1 MTLFDFSQIRSWL
14 EEAGAIALNYYQTQL
29 NRQQKQD
36 YSPVTEADKAVEKFL
51 INKIEQSCDLRHVGI
66 VAEESGGDYQNKE
79 FVWVIDPIDGT
90 RVFID
95 GLPLWCISLGLLKE
109 GEAYRG
115 VIYLPVINEIFY
127 TDNEGF
133 AFWNDHPLEGMLR
146 TDWDRDSFIAVPS
159 SAHRHF
165 RIDFRRI
172 RALGAIATHHVY
184 VAKGTAVA
192 ALHRNAKVWDL
203 AGAHAILEAVGGRAV
218 HLDGTPFSMAAT
230 LSQGIVS
237 QPILAGHPAML
248 EKLLPRIEVHP
259 SNSEK

>member
-1 MTLFDFSQIRSWL
+1 
-14 EEAGAIALNYYQTQL
+14 
-29 NRQQKQD
+29 
-36 YSPVTEADKAVEKFL
+36 
-51 INKIEQSCDLRHVGI
+51 
-66 VAEESGGDYQNKE
+66 VAEESGGDYQNQE

-115 VIYLPVINEIFY
+115 VIYLPVVNEIFY

-133 AFWNDHPLEGMLR
+133 AFWNDRPLKGMLR
-146 TDWDRDSFIAVPS
+146 TEWDRDSFIAVPS
-159 SAHRHF
+159 GAHRHF
-165 RIDFRRI
+165 RINFRRI

-203 AGAHAILEAVGGRAV
+203 AGAHAILEAVGGSAIYV
-218 HLDGTPFSMAAT
+218 DGTPFSMAAT
-230 LSQGIVS
+230 LPQGIVS

-248 EKLLPRIEVHP
+248 EKLLPRIEVHQ
-259 SNSEK
+259 SNWGSVESL